1 MSIKQEIIELIVT
14 DVSQLNDFETFELFE
29 NVTKQEFLLNL
40 KLGFYLDLTLG
51 TYNGQSNH
59 FTPHS
64 ITNEHIYDSIVTY
77 LYLTDYADLAHINE
91 NLTEPELVYEFVSTY
106 NVFTLNNRI
115 YLKL

>member
-1 MSIKQEIIELIVT
+1 MINKNDII
-14 DVSQLNDFETFELFE
+14 DFNVSQFKDFETFELFE
-29 NVTKQEFLLNL
+29 NVSKQEFLSNL
-40 KLGFYLDLTLG
+40 QLGFYLDLTLG
-51 TYNGQSNH
+51 SYNGHSNR
-59 FTPHS
+59 FTPRS

-77 LYLTDYADLAHINE
+77 LYLTEYDDLDHITE

>member
-1 MSIKQEIIELIVT
+1 MTIKRELLEIIATE
-14 DVSQLNDFETFELFE
+14 VSQYTNFETYELFE
-29 NVTKQEFLLNL
+29 NVTEQEFLSNS

-59 FTPHS
+59 FTPRS
-64 ITNEHIYDSIVTY
+64 LTNEHIYDSIVMY
-77 LYLTDYADLAHINE
+77 LELTDYGDLSHVTE
-91 NLTEPELVYEFVSTY
+91 NLSEPELVYEFVSTY